1 MGKTILC
8 LVRHGETAW
17 NAQRRIQG
25 HIDVALNDN
34 GVEQARRAAAGLRDE
49 PFAAIYSSDLKRAHD
64 TALTVA
70 QALRLPV
77 HLRPE
82 LRERHYGAFEA
93 LTYDEARRRHPEAY
107 GRFEARDPDFDFLG
121 GESLRA
127 FAQRVNDCLDAL
139 AHQHRGRQILVVTH
153 GGVLDI
159 AFRHATGRALTA
171 PRDFAIPN
179 AACNWLEYAEGAWS
193 VLRWA
198 DCRHLSDTLDEL
210 PA

>member
-1 MGKTILC
+1 VGKTILC

-25 HIDVALNDN
+25 HIDVALNAK
-34 GVEQARRAAAGLRDE
+34 GIEQARRAAEGLKDE
-49 PFAAIYSSDLKRAHD
+49 TFAAIYSSDLKRARD
-64 TALTVA
+64 TAHTLA

-77 HLRPE
+77 RLRPE
-82 LRERHYGAFEA
+82 LRERHYGMFEA

-107 GRFEARDPDFDFLG
+107 GRFEARDPDFDFSG
-121 GESLRA
+121 GESLKA
-127 FAQRVNDCLDAL
+127 FAQRVTDCLEAL
-139 AHQHRGRQILVVTH
+139 VRQHGGRRILAVTH

-159 AFRHATGRALTA
+159 VFRHATGRALTA
-171 PRDFAIPN
+171 PRDFDIPN
-179 AACNWLEYAEGAWS
+179 AACNWLEYAAGVWS

-198 DCRHLSDTLDEL
+198 DRRHLSDTLDEL